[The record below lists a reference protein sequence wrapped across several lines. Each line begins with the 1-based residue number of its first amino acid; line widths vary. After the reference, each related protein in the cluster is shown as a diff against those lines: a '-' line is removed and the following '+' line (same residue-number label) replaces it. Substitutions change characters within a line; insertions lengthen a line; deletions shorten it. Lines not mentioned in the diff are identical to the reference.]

1 MYLSTILLW
10 APISRILLFSSQIRA
25 IGSISSIDSIRS
37 IDWRMPWLIL
47 ASFLAGTLNAVAG
60 GGSFLSFPAMLSIG
74 LGPIQANATN
84 TVALWPGQLTSIA
97 GYRDEV
103 RKHPRLALKMAIAG
117 LIGGSVG
124 AIILLNTPARTFLNL
139 VPWLLLFAALI
150 FALSG
155 PAAKLIER
163 KKRADAQDMGADP
176 DDETGRA
183 RNYWPLVIATTVVC
197 FYIGYFGAGA
207 GFLIIS
213 MLSLFGFQDMNEMNA
228 MKVVSTTMANGMAC
242 ILFAFSGK
250 VEWRYCL
257 AAMVTCG
264 IGGYLAAR
272 ISLRLS
278 PRFLR
283 ALVVC
288 IGLGMA
294 AYFFWRNHA

>member
-1 MYLSTILLW
+1 MHLTAILTWLPASWST
-10 APISRILLFSSQIRA
+10 
-25 IGSISSIDSIRS
+25 
-37 IDWRMPWLIL
+37 IDWRLPWVIV
-47 ASFLAGTLNAVAG
+47 ASFLAGSLNAVAG

-97 GYRDEV
+97 GYFNEV
-103 RKHPRLALKMAIAG
+103 KKHRVLALKMALAG
-117 LIGGSVG
+117 LVGGSVG
-124 AIILLNTPARTFLNL
+124 AIILLNTPAKTFLNL
-139 VPWLLLFAALI
+139 VPWLLLFAALT

-155 PAAKLIER
+155 PVMKQIER
-163 KKRADAQDMGADP
+163 RRGVQIIDP
-176 DDETGRA
+176 EGETA
-183 RNYWPLVIATTVVC
+183 RKYWPLVIATMVVC

-213 MLSLFGFQDMNEMNA
+213 LLSVFGFQDLNEMNA

-242 ILFAFSGK
+242 ILFAISGK

-257 AAMVTCG
+257 AAMVTCAV
-264 IGGYLAAR
+264 GGYVSARLAQ
-272 ISLRLS
+272 RLN
-278 PRFLR
+278 PTFLR
-283 ALVVC
+283 GLVVV